1 MLALYAGAKRL
12 GMPELGCVS
21 MVGMAWF
28 LVLIFRGAK
37 VWRELAMPGL
47 WFVLGIPDLLG
58 SLRISLRVVTAES
71 VVWILNVVGVP
82 VEEHRT
88 TIAAVGSELW
98 RFTVADECSGL
109 RTILTVLF
117 VALMIAEGMPESG
130 ARAVLVLGA
139 FPLGLGANILRT
151 LSIGLVCHWRGEAAG
166 MRFHQTLLAGAGPL
180 AVSLALLIVLAFL
193 LKRRRTAR

>member
-1 MLALYAGAKRL
+1 MVVLYAGAKRL

-28 LVLIFRGAK
+28 LVLIFRGVK
-37 VWRELAMPGL
+37 VWRELAIPGL
-47 WFVLGIPDLLG
+47 WGVLGIPDLFSALT
-58 SLRISLRVVTAES
+58 ISLRVVTAEC
-71 VVWILNVVGVP
+71 VVWILNGVGVP

-88 TIAAVGSELW
+88 TIAAVGGELW

-117 VALMIAEGMPESG
+117 VALMISEGVADRG
-130 ARAVLVLGA
+130 ARAVLVLSSI
-139 FPLGLGANILRT
+139 PLGLGANILRT

-193 LKRRRTAR
+193 LKRRRTGR